1 MMKSVSVQNVSK
13 KFLVPQSRP
22 RNLADGLRRLVAG
35 NRREEFWAL
44 RDISFDVEEGHALG
58 IIGHNG
64 AGKSTML
71 KLLTRIMEPT
81 EGRIRTRGRVSALIE
96 IGAGFHPEMSGRENI
111 YLNGSILGMTR
122 REIARKFDDIVAFAE
137 LERFIDMPVKRYS
150 SGMYARLGFAVIA
163 HLEPE
168 ILLVDEVLSVGDAAF
183 QAKCQTHMGKLLT
196 SGATVV
202 FVSHNLPAVARIC
215 SRCIVLSEGRSV
227 YEGPPAEAIRYY
239 RKSQQASVLAA
250 RPDLGEKPTAEPAVR
265 IESVRLL
272 DRSGSDVEEIAAGDQ
287 LTILLSGYSPEGVSG
302 LNMGVEIARSDG
314 VMCVDLNSGMDG
326 FVPEVKAGRF
336 TYALT
341 IPKLDLTDG
350 AYWVSVGLMDG
361 PERTHYQTL
370 HNCAGIYVRDD
381 RSYRGIAR
389 LEHLWKVDQVGGQD
403 RSASGRKSDQ
413 APPLVEADSGLLAE

>member
-1 MMKSVSVQNVSK
+1 MKSVSVQNVSK

-22 RNLADGLRRLVAG
+22 RNLADGLRSLIGRHHK
-35 NRREEFWAL
+35 EEFWAL
-44 RDISFDVEEGHALG
+44 RDISFDVDEGEAFG

-81 EGRIRTRGRVSALIE
+81 YGSIRTRGRVSALIE

-122 REIARKFDDIVAFAE
+122 REIERKFDDIVAFAE

-215 SRCIVLSEGRSV
+215 ARCMVLCQGRSV
-227 YEGPPAEAIRYY
+227 YEGTPAEAIRYY
-239 RKSQQASVLAA
+239 RKLQQASVSAA
-250 RPDLGEKPTAEPAVR
+250 PAEPGEQGANACAVR
-265 IESVRLL
+265 INSVRLL
-272 DRSGSDVEEIAAGDQ
+272 DRSGNDVEELAAGDQ
-287 LTILLSGYSPEGVSG
+287 LTILVTGFAPECVSG

-314 VMCVDLNSGMDG
+314 IKCVDINSGMDG
-326 FVPEVKAGRF
+326 FVPDVKAGEF
-336 TYALT
+336 TCELT
-341 IPKLDLTDG
+341 IPRLDLTDG
-350 AYWVSVGLMDG
+350 AYWISVGLMDAS
-361 PERTHYQTL
+361 EKTHYQTL
-370 HNCAGIYVRDD
+370 HNCASVYVRED
-381 RSYRGIAR
+381 RGYRGVAR
-389 LEHLWKVDQVGGQD
+389 LEHIWNLSQAEGRD
-403 RSASGRKSDQ
+403 RFSGDPEPDRAS
-413 APPLVEADSGLLAE
+413 PFVEADSGLRPE